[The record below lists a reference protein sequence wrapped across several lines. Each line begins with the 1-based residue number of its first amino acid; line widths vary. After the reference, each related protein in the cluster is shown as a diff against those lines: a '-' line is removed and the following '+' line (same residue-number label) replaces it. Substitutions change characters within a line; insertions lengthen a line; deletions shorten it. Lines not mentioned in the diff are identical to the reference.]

1 MRAGLP
7 VNRHSSHVDTVGGGL
22 YTPPTQGIHMRLYS
36 AKIPIIARDIVG
48 ELADA
53 GDIEVGN
60 REEAEL
66 DIQAVLKEYLRTDR
80 ELTEKAKD
88 LMEQRGLPREQFGKL
103 KRAVADDKGFGLGEE
118 SQVWI
123 ANQILETFMH
133 SQWVD
138 EVFADDTELRKKMK
152 VIIRRHMLVDE
163 EIDGEVR
170 QRIKNLQE
178 GSTAWDVEYSKVMEQ
193 IKAKRGLKE

>member
-1 MRAGLP
+1 
-7 VNRHSSHVDTVGGGL
+7 
-22 YTPPTQGIHMRLYS
+22 MRLYS
-36 AKIPIIARDIVG
+36 AKIPIIAREIVA

-88 LMEQRGLPREQFGKL
+88 VIEQFGKI
-103 KRAVADDKGFGLGEE
+103 KRGFADEKSFGLGEE
-118 SQVWI
+118 SLVWI
-123 ANQILETFMH
+123 GNQILETFMH

-138 EVFADDTELRKKMK
+138 EVFSDDAELRKKTK

-170 QRIKNLQE
+170 QRIRNLQE
-178 GSTAWDVEYSKVMEQ
+178 GSTAWEVEYAKVMEQ
-193 IKAKRGLKE
+193 IKAKHGLKD

>member
-1 MRAGLP
+1 
-7 VNRHSSHVDTVGGGL
+7 
-22 YTPPTQGIHMRLYS
+22 MRLYS
-36 AKIPIIARDIVG
+36 AKIPIIAREIVA
-48 ELADA
+48 ELASA
-53 GDIEVGN
+53 GDIEVSN

-66 DIQAVLKEYLRTDR
+66 DMQAVLKEYLRADR

-88 LMEQRGLPREQFGKL
+88 LMEQRGLPREQFGKI
-103 KRAVADDKGFGLGEE
+103 KRAAADEKGFGLGEE
-118 SQVWI
+118 ALVWI

-163 EIDGEVR
+163 EIDTEVR
-170 QRIKNLQE
+170 QRIRNLQE
-178 GSTAWDVEYSKVMEQ
+178 GSSAWEVEYSKVMEQ
-193 IKAKRGLKE
+193 IKQKRGIKE